1 MFTAPHLSYA
11 LLAPILVVLG
21 GALLGVLV
29 EAFLKQSIRR
39 VAQVVITLTTLL
51 VAFIQLFAIRN
62 KPSSLA
68 AITSVSIDKAGIF
81 MQATILVLAFVGT
94 LLIADQDNFTA
105 QASAIP
111 GSGAEAASIISGK
124 TQTEVFPLTL
134 FAVSGMLLFPVAT
147 DLITLFVAL
156 EVLSLPLY
164 LMAGLSRRRRLL
176 SQEAALK
183 YFLLGAF
190 SSAFFLMGSAFLYG
204 YSGSLQLNGI
214 FDAVY
219 GAGGNDVFL
228 LIGLVFLAIGLLFKV
243 GAVPFHN
250 WTPDVY
256 QGAPTP
262 ITGFMAACTKVA
274 AFGALIRIF
283 YVAFEGDAWQWQII
297 LGVIAVITMIFGAV
311 AAIGQRDIKRILAFS
326 SIAHAGFLLIAVV
339 ALNQG
344 ALAAALFYFA
354 IYGFATIGAFGV
366 VTLVRDSAGEVTDV
380 NRWVGLG
387 KKSPIVATVF
397 SLFLLSFAG
406 IPLTSGFVGKFGLFT
421 SAYVTGHVYLV
432 IAGVLSSAIAV
443 FFYARII
450 LMLFLSDP
458 IGDTAVSVVIPSI
471 MTRIAIGACAVITLL
486 LGVWPSLLFNSAIT
500 FAQFLR

>member
-1 MFTAPHLSYA
+1 
-11 LLAPILVVLG
+11 
-21 GALLGVLV
+21 
-29 EAFLKQSIRR
+29 
-39 VAQVVITLTTLL
+39 
-51 VAFIQLFAIRN
+51 
-62 KPSSLA
+62 
-68 AITSVSIDKAGIF
+68 
-81 MQATILVLAFVGT
+81 
-94 LLIADQDNFTA
+94 
-105 QASAIP
+105 
-111 GSGAEAASIISGK
+111 
-124 TQTEVFPLTL
+124 
-134 FAVSGMLLFPVAT
+134 MLLFPIAT

-204 YSGSLQLNGI
+204 FSGSLHLNGI
-214 FDAVY
+214 ADAVY

-228 LIGLVFLAIGLLFKV
+228 LIGLVFLAVGLLFKV

-274 AFGALIRIF
+274 AFGAMLRIF
-283 YVAFEGDAWQWQII
+283 YAAFEADAWQWQII

-344 ALAAALFYFA
+344 ALAAALFYFV
-354 IYGFATIGAFGV
+354 IYGFSTIGAFGV
-366 VTLVRDSAGEVTDV
+366 VTLVRDAAGEVTDV

-387 KKSPIVATVF
+387 KKSPVVATVF

-421 SAYVTGHVYLV
+421 SAYVTNHIYLV

-450 LMLFLSDP
+450 LMLFFADSNT
-458 IGDTAVSVVIPSI
+458 DTAVSVVIPSV
-471 MTRIAIGACAVITLL
+471 MTRIAIGICAVATLV
-486 LGVWPSLLFNSAIT
+486 LGVAPTLVFNSAIT

>member
-176 SQEAALK
+176 LQEAALK

-190 SSAFFLMGSAFLYG
+190 SSAFFFSMSSNTSWGS
-204 YSGSLQLNGI
+204 
-214 FDAVY
+214 
-219 GAGGNDVFL
+219 
-228 LIGLVFLAIGLLFKV
+228 
-243 GAVPFHN
+243 P
-250 WTPDVY
+250 
-256 QGAPTP
+256 
-262 ITGFMAACTKVA
+262 
-274 AFGALIRIF
+274 
-283 YVAFEGDAWQWQII
+283 
-297 LGVIAVITMIFGAV
+297 
-311 AAIGQRDIKRILAFS
+311 
-326 SIAHAGFLLIAVV
+326 
-339 ALNQG
+339 
-344 ALAAALFYFA
+344 
-354 IYGFATIGAFGV
+354 
-366 VTLVRDSAGEVTDV
+366 
-380 NRWVGLG
+380 
-387 KKSPIVATVF
+387 KS
-397 SLFLLSFAG
+397 
-406 IPLTSGFVGKFGLFT
+406 TS
-421 SAYVTGHVYLV
+421 
-432 IAGVLSSAIAV
+432 
-443 FFYARII
+443 R
-450 LMLFLSDP
+450 
-458 IGDTAVSVVIPSI
+458 
-471 MTRIAIGACAVITLL
+471 
-486 LGVWPSLLFNSAIT
+486 
-500 FAQFLR
+500 

>member
-39 VAQVVITLTTLL
+39 VVQVNITLTTLV
-51 VAFIQLFAIRN
+51 VAFIQLLAIRN

-176 SQEAALK
+176 SQEAALDRK
-183 YFLLGAF
+183 STRLN
-190 SSAFFLMGSAFLYG
+190 SS
-204 YSGSLQLNGI
+204 
-214 FDAVY
+214 
-219 GAGGNDVFL
+219 
-228 LIGLVFLAIGLLFKV
+228 
-243 GAVPFHN
+243 H
-250 WTPDVY
+250 T
-256 QGAPTP
+256 
-262 ITGFMAACTKVA
+262 
-274 AFGALIRIF
+274 
-283 YVAFEGDAWQWQII
+283 
-297 LGVIAVITMIFGAV
+297 
-311 AAIGQRDIKRILAFS
+311 
-326 SIAHAGFLLIAVV
+326 
-339 ALNQG
+339 
-344 ALAAALFYFA
+344 
-354 IYGFATIGAFGV
+354 
-366 VTLVRDSAGEVTDV
+366 
-380 NRWVGLG
+380 
-387 KKSPIVATVF
+387 
-397 SLFLLSFAG
+397 
-406 IPLTSGFVGKFGLFT
+406 
-421 SAYVTGHVYLV
+421 
-432 IAGVLSSAIAV
+432 
-443 FFYARII
+443 
-450 LMLFLSDP
+450 
-458 IGDTAVSVVIPSI
+458 
-471 MTRIAIGACAVITLL
+471 
-486 LGVWPSLLFNSAIT
+486 
-500 FAQFLR
+500 